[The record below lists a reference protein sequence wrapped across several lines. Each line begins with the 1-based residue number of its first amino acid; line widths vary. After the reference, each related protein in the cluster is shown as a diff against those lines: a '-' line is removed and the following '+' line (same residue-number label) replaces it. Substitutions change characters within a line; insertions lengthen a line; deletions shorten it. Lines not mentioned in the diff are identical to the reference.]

1 MRLTSKAFVSVVTL
15 TVCSSGLLVAFSN
28 PVSSQE
34 VKKGNPRIKEL
45 QQKRLTVLE
54 QRLEI
59 ASRLYSS
66 ARLSYEEVHTAS
78 TELLTARLDYAEK
91 RAERIRFCDEAIK
104 NALEWKEIAQQRK
117 ESAQGT
123 MVIVLKAEA
132 DILEL
137 QITREKLEAD

>member
-1 MRLTSKAFVSVVTL
+1 MRLTSKTCVSVVAL
-15 TVCSSGLLVAFSN
+15 TVWCAGLLAAFSN

-34 VKKGNPRIKEL
+34 AKKGNPRIKEL

-78 TELLTARLDYAEK
+78 AELLTAQLDYAAK
-91 RAERIRFCDEAIK
+91 REDRIKFCDEAIK
-104 NALEWKEIAQQRK
+104 KAVEWKEIAQQRK

-123 MVIVLKAEA
+123 MVSVLKAEA

-137 QITREKLEAD
+137 QITREKLESE